1 MNLVTTELEM
11 KIVIRTILLAGLLTA
26 FAGCGG
32 LGDKFYDDKAP
43 AAPDMEVLML
53 AQCLVG
59 SFSSAEQ
66 ADRDPEY
73 HDITLE
79 TVRIWPMNEEGV
91 WLYVEQA
98 AAESRD
104 KPYRQRVYH
113 LTRLNDLAF
122 SSEIYLLP
130 DEAAMVGAWNDPA
143 RFDALSPANLS
154 VKEGCAVELERVND
168 WTFAG
173 STREQDCP
181 SELHGASYATS
192 EVTITPSWIE
202 SWDRGYDEEGTQVW
216 GASQGAYRFVKN
228 RR

>member
-1 MNLVTTELEM
+1 MNLVTTEFEM

-26 FAGCGG
+26 FTGCGG
-32 LGDKFYDDKAP
+32 LGDKFYDYEAP

-66 ADRDPEY
+66 ADQDPEY

-113 LTRLNDLAF
+113 LTRLNDLTF

-143 RFDALSPANLS
+143 RFDALSPADLS

-173 STREQDCP
+173 STREQDCA
-181 SELHGASYATS
+181 SELHEASF
-192 EVTITPSWIE
+192 
-202 SWDRGYDEEGTQVW
+202 
-216 GASQGAYRFVKN
+216 QGAYRFVKN

>member
-1 MNLVTTELEM
+1 M
-11 KIVIRTILLAGLLTA
+11 KIVIRTIVLAGLLTA
-26 FAGCGG
+26 FSGCSG
-32 LGDKFYDDKAP
+32 LGDKFYDYESP
-43 AAPDMEVLML
+43 TPPDMEVLML

-66 ADRDPEY
+66 AAGNPEY
-73 HDITLE
+73 HHITLE
-79 TVRIWPMNEEGV
+79 AARIWPMNDDGV

-130 DEAAMVGAWNDPA
+130 DDEAMVGAWNDPD
-143 RFDALSPANLS
+143 RFDALAPADLT
-154 VKEGCAVELERVND
+154 VKEGCAVELERVNE

-173 STREQDCP
+173 ATREQECP
-181 SELHGASYATS
+181 SELHGASYANS

-202 SWDRGYDEEGTQVW
+202 SWDRGYDEAGEQVW
-216 GASQGAYRFVKN
+216 GATQGAYRFVKT